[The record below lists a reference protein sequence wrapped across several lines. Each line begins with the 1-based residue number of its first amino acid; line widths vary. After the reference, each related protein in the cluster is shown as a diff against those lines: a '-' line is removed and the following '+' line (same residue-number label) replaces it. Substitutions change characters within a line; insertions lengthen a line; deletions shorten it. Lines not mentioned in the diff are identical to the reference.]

1 MRMILSPTKKMQSG
15 SGKDRV
21 LHRPQFLEETVQLWE
36 VLREFASYELESAFR
51 INPQL
56 ALQAA
61 CDFQDF
67 SPEAKGEAAL
77 FSYIGLAFS
86 NLQPETFSEEE
97 LRFCDETLRILS
109 GFYGL
114 VRPLDGI
121 QPYRLEMGCKLQFDG
136 KNLYQFWGDKLY
148 RALFEQGDTVLN
160 LASKEYSKAITPY
173 LQPKDRWIT
182 CEFLTY
188 RKGKLA
194 TVATSAKMARGQMAR
209 FIVQNHITAPENVQA
224 FSWDGYAFEAEQSK
238 EDCYV
243 FVK

>member
-86 NLQPETFSEEE
+86 NLQPETFSGRRTAL
-97 LRFCDETLRILS
+97 LRRNVTDSQRVLWLGAPIGRHSALS
-109 GFYGL
+109 VRDGL
-114 VRPLDGI
+114 
-121 QPYRLEMGCKLQFDG
+121 Q
-136 KNLYQFWGDKLY
+136 
-148 RALFEQGDTVLN
+148 A
-160 LASKEYSKAITPY
+160 AI
-173 LQPKDRWIT
+173 
-182 CEFLTY
+182 
-188 RKGKLA
+188 
-194 TVATSAKMARGQMAR
+194 
-209 FIVQNHITAPENVQA
+209 
-224 FSWDGYAFEAEQSK
+224 
-238 EDCYV
+238 
-243 FVK
+243 

>member
-1 MRMILSPTKKMQSG
+1 M
-15 SGKDRV
+15 
-21 LHRPQFLEETVQLWE
+21 
-36 VLREFASYELESAFR
+36 
-51 INPQL
+51 
-56 ALQAA
+56 
-61 CDFQDF
+61 
-67 SPEAKGEAAL
+67 
-77 FSYIGLAFS
+77 
-86 NLQPETFSEEE
+86 
-97 LRFCDETLRILS
+97 
-109 GFYGL
+109 
-114 VRPLDGI
+114 RPLDGI

-224 FSWDGYAFEAEQSK
+224 FSWDGYAFAAEQSK

>member
-51 INPQL
+51 ISPQL

-67 SPEAKGEAAL
+67 SPEAKGKAAL

-224 FSWDGYAFEAEQSK
+224 FSWDGYAFAAEQSK

>member
-67 SPEAKGEAAL
+67 SPEAKGEEAL

-188 RKGKLA
+188 RKGKPA